1 MLILHL
7 FISEMY
13 SLYRNLYSK
22 FFEHLDS
29 DDLDKVKRFFS
40 DQVSQLLKFKCLHIL
55 DQYCNEVNTMT

>member
-1 MLILHL
+1 MLTLHL

-22 FFEHLDS
+22 FFEPLDS